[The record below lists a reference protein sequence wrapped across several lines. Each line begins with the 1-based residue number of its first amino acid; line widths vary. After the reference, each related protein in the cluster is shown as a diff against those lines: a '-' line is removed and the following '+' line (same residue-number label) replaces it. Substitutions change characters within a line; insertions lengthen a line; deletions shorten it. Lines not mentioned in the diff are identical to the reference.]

1 MSKTWNNFN
10 NSDENWIRLCQET
23 FVNYSNED
31 ILKVIMEVK
40 EIKERDEHYLNEK
53 FLTYE
58 DLNHRSKLINP
69 SIIKDVVSLYQL

>member
-40 EIKERDEHYLNEK
+40 EIKKRDEHYLNEN

-69 SIIKDVVSLYQL
+69 SIIKDVVSLY

>member
-1 MSKTWNNFN
+1 
-10 NSDENWIRLCQET
+10 
-23 FVNYSNED
+23 
-31 ILKVIMEVK
+31 MEVK
-40 EIKERDEHYLNEK
+40 EIKERDEHYLNEN